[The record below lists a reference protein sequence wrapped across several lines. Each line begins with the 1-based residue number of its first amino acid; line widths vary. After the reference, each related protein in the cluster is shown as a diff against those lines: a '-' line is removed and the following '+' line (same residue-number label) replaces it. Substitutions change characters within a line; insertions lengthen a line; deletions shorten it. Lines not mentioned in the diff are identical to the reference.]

1 MKNWYV
7 AKMVNDFQGLVID
20 EQTGKNIAVTYD
32 KKDAP
37 LVAAAPELL
46 EALKAAIERME
57 AVAEIMP
64 IEKRNR
70 GVNPKTHAWHLSGH
84 LAVHAKKARTVIDK
98 FSL

>member
-46 EALKAAIERME
+46 EACKKVSGGLTDSAVGEIAFKNEDERFG
-57 AVAEIMP
+57 ALLLI
-64 IEKRNR
+64 
-70 GVNPKTHAWHLSGH
+70 GH
-84 LAVHAKKARTVIDK
+84 LFKTRGQILSRAISNAGGHE
-98 FSL
+98 